1 MTVWKK
7 HFESWNTEFII
18 DCVEIVISNIS
29 FIYICPHLCAC
40 VCFVLV
46 SVHSVMCLCM
56 CVCVCVC
63 AGVCV
68 SVFVE
73 IRGRPKTGVS
83 FLFLL
88 PCGFGKL
95 DSGCEVWWQVPLPN
109 EPSCW
114 FLSWILI
121 NIINFILDN
130 SLLRVYYFQMKIHSW
145 EHLSHM
151 SVCNWGQS
159 AEAQE

>member
-46 SVHSVMCLCM
+46 SVHTVHVLVHVCLCL
-56 CVCVCVC
+56 CVCQCLWRS
-63 AGVCV
+63 GD
-68 SVFVE
+68 
-73 IRGRPKTGVS
+73 RPKTGVS

-88 PCGFGKL
+88 LCGFGKL

-114 FLSWILI
+114 FLSWILM

-151 SVCNWGQS
+151 SVCNRWQS
-159 AEAQE
+159 VEAQE